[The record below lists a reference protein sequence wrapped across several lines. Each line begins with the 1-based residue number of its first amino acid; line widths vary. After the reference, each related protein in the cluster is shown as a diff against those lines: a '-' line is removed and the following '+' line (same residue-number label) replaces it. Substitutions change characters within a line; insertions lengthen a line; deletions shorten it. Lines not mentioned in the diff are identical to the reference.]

1 MPPPPIEQVA
11 FLRSHEIAD
20 FDPGCL
26 CLLGEERVSP
36 PEWRREIALYS
47 DYILHPSRLAKELEP
62 ASARVQSREEGERAW
77 ERAME
82 LSSEVPLKVPCAEKA
97 AAAAMAQDSWISFG
111 RHAATLHVNPGFAAG
126 KAGHLSMGQFENRHH
141 ERMGKG
147 QIPVVTVDH
156 LEFCLSVFRSL
167 CMLPVWLH
175 RPRLQ
180 LIKHCETVEH
190 TDRQR
195 GDTISACKF
204 AERDRCALLFRLDVF
219 MCVSLC
225 RYRGVLV
232 LPMSMHPDPE
242 AKEPRVKVYLWDIE
256 GRAKEAFL
264 PATVLDGPDWESVG
278 MLERMATGLD
288 GERVVSGERY
298 DSLRPEG
305 GAARSCDLSELT
317 PAACIEQ
324 AGRNPFPDFG
334 SKWVCVGWDGRWFGF
349 YGWMLIHVFV
359 GDGSVTRVHVY
370 SRQFEENPTCATAS
384 RGGANLYNVSR
395 VELRDMFLTMD

>member
-1 MPPPPIEQVA
+1 MLESFEPPLRSHCGRSPANPLRAAAALRGTQEFCERALAQAQASIAAAASVQEQWLLRRYRGCMPPPPIEQVA

-242 AKEPRVKVYLWDIE
+242 AKEPRVKGV
-256 GRAKEAFL
+256 
-264 PATVLDGPDWESVG
+264 SVG
-278 MLERMATGLD
+278 HRGEGQGGL
-288 GERVVSGERY
+288 
-298 DSLRPEG
+298 
-305 GAARSCDLSELT
+305 
-317 PAACIEQ
+317 
-324 AGRNPFPDFG
+324 
-334 SKWVCVGWDGRWFGF
+334 
-349 YGWMLIHVFV
+349 
-359 GDGSVTRVHVY
+359 
-370 SRQFEENPTCATAS
+370 PTCH
-384 RGGANLYNVSR
+384 GARWAGLGVCR
-395 VELRDMFLTMD
+395 HA